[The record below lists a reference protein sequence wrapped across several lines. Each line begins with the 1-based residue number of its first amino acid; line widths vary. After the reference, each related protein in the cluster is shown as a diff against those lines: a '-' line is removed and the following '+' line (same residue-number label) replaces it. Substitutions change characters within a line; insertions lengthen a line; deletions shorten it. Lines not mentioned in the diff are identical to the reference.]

1 MLCVFFGNDVVT
13 VRKEAFDF
21 VDAKKG
27 DREVHLIE
35 AGNFEPNWLG
45 EAAGGVSLFGGSQ
58 IYVLDNWSENK
69 EAYEELTNNLE
80 AIGRSGNDFV
90 VIEGTLLAAEKKK
103 FQKWAD
109 EMSEYKK
116 AAGEEFNSFSLTD
129 ALLKRDRKSLWLLWN
144 EALMSGK
151 SSEELIGVL
160 WWQLKTLRLAEVTN
174 SPEEAGQKPFP
185 YSKAKRALGK
195 FKEGELQAIS
205 RELLKV
211 TNESRLGG
219 LESSLAIER
228 WLLKL

>member
-1 MLCVFFGNDVVT
+1 MLAVFFGNDVVM

-21 VDAKKG
+21 VDAKKEE
-27 DREVHLIE
+27 REVHLVE
-35 AGNFEPNWLG
+35 AGNYEPNWLT

-69 EAYEELTNNLE
+69 EAYEDLVNNLE
-80 AIGRSGNDFV
+80 ALNHSGNDFV
-90 VIEGTLLAAEKKK
+90 VIEGSLLAAEKKK
-103 FQKWAD
+103 FEKWAD
-109 EMSEYKK
+109 EMSEHKK
-116 AAGEEFNSFSLTD
+116 SAEEAFNSFSLTD
-129 ALLKRDRKSLWLLWN
+129 ALLKRDKKSLWLLWN

-151 SSEELIGVL
+151 SPEELIGVL

-185 YSKAKRALGK
+185 YSKAKRALGN
-195 FKEGELQAIS
+195 FKEGELKTIS
-205 RELLKV
+205 RDLLKV

-219 LESSLAIER
+219 LESSLAVER